1 MPQLKT
7 GKTQR
12 LFVKTNHVITERMK
26 YYPTTGNNDKAMFHG
41 NFFFFKHIYVYS
53 AAHLVI
59 HKRHCP
65 DTMGKI
71 SPYHAAMELFFSG

>member
-41 NFFFFKHIYVYS
+41 NFFF
-53 AAHLVI
+53 LN
-59 HKRHCP
+59 
-65 DTMGKI
+65 I
-71 SPYHAAMELFFSG
+71 SMFTVQHTL